1 MVIVCILTMAL
12 LSSEKQ
18 NDWHSFTA
26 GFLLSGRDLCGH
38 GHSHG
43 GGRTWESFVGRLIQ
57 VYPGELQT
65 ASLLCKACKDT
76 SISCKLNY
84 MFVVL

>member
-1 MVIVCILTMAL
+1 MAIVCILTMAL
-12 LSSEKQ
+12 LSSEKR

-26 GFLLSGRDLCGH
+26 GFLVSGRDLSGH

-43 GGRTWESFVGRLIQ
+43 GGRTWESFVRQVIQ
-57 VYPGELQT
+57 VYLGELQT
-65 ASLLCKACKDT
+65 ASLLFKACKDT

-84 MFVVL
+84 TFAVL